1 MRGTRQR
8 RVTTAAS
15 SAADR
20 KTLAAAAALARHTRH
35 RPRGVGGSQRA
46 GRGNAHTCREGEC
59 AHVPSGPGR
68 AQPAQQLSL
77 LAGTAATRRR
87 ARGSG
92 PSGQVQQGPWGKKRE
107 ERRPHHQRVRRARGG
122 SRDDGQVAR
131 SHTAISTRR
140 PDQAAQPHISS
151 ATFDPPPRRYVAG
164 CEPLQTIPRKKDSRK
179 GWTIQE
185 STQYEMSSSSTIVEP
200 KSLIH

>member
-1 MRGTRQR
+1 MDARH
-8 RVTTAAS
+8 
-15 SAADR
+15 
-20 KTLAAAAALARHTRH
+20 KAAARDDGGQQRGRQKNAGSRRRARPTHPPQAAW
-35 RPRGVGGSQRA
+35 GGWEPT
-46 GRGNAHTCREGEC
+46 GWEGEC

-77 LAGTAATRRR
+77 LPGTAATRRR

-131 SHTAISTRR
+131 SRTARQREGQIKQHSR
-140 PDQAAQPHISS
+140 
-151 ATFDPPPRRYVAG
+151 TFHPPPLIRHRGATWPDASL
-164 CEPLQTIPRKKDSRK
+164 CKLFHERKILERGGPFK
-179 GWTIQE
+179 
-185 STQYEMSSSSTIVEP
+185 STPNTR
-200 KSLIH
+200 